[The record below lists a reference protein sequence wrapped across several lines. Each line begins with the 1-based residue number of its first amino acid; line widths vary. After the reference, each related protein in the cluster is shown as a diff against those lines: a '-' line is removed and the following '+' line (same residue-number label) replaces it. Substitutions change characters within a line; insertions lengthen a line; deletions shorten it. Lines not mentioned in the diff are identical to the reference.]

1 MKQVTITETI
11 VRTYVVEVNAANDEE
26 AAKLAEDLIVNYEE
40 VEEANLE
47 DERVVSKATSV
58 TDL

>member
-1 MKQVTITETI
+1 MKQVTITEII

-47 DERVVSKATSV
+47 DERVVSKATFV